1 MTILK
6 FVLTL
11 MFQGVFP
18 CISIF
23 GGSGQF
29 AGQAKANEGQSQGV
43 AGQLGS
49 NAATQGAHLNPFFTQ
64 EMNAKHSLDPNQ
76 QNELLTNAEA
86 GAGGAFGGAEGMIN
100 ANAAR
105 TGNATTLTK
114 SLDEMARE
122 KAKSAAGA
130 SEGIAAQD
138 ITGAKALNQQGAAG
152 LQGLYGTNVSGQ
164 LGAMKQANEDVST
177 EMAAQAP
184 SLMSDINQVGQLG
197 GNIAGAICPAEG
209 SMYLMADGTEKPV
222 EELKVGELIAGIDA
236 EPQTIEEIQ
245 SAEIDII
252 QVITKNGYILRNSL
266 IHAYALPK
274 GGFTVAAKS
283 LGKRILT
290 ATGPSK
296 VVSVEPAGTAF
307 VFNIITDGSHTYRA
321 DGVWGLGVGDGERQV
336 GSNVWARI
344 NHKLAKE
351 TLELQVA

>member
-1 MTILK
+1 MMKMILA
-6 FVLTL
+6 LL
-11 MFQGVFP
+11 LQGVMP
-18 CISIF
+18 SYM
-23 GGSGQF
+23 GLGANPT
-29 AGQAKANEGQSQGV
+29 AGAFKSLAGTEATT

-49 NAATQGAHLNPFFTQ
+49 NASTEGAQLNPFFTQ

-76 QNELLTNAEA
+76 QNELLTTAEA

-164 LGAMKQANEDVST
+164 LGAMKQADEDVST